1 MVYNLVDK
9 LSPRDSVKGGR
20 TEVFKMYCRVE
31 NWQSERIRYLDL
43 NSLYPYVMSEID
55 FPLSH
60 PEIRRGDYSCRNFLN
75 RLMKKNEKFI
85 GICQVRVLPP
95 DKLFI
100 PCLLHKM
107 NGKLLFCLCRT
118 CACGDN
124 IQRKACDHNDMER
137 SWIDVYTST
146 DIERA
151 QKNGYKILEY
161 KEIWHCKQGVG

>member
-1 MVYNLVDK
+1 
-9 LSPRDSVKGGR
+9 
-20 TEVFKMYCRVE
+20 
-31 NWQSERIRYLDL
+31 
-43 NSLYPYVMSEID
+43 
-55 FPLSH
+55 
-60 PEIRRGDYSCRNFLN
+60 
-75 RLMKKNEKFI
+75 MKRNEKFI

-100 PCLLHKM
+100 PCLVHKM
-107 NGKLLFCLCRT
+107 NGKLLFCLCQT

-124 IQRKACDHNDMER
+124 IQRKACDHDDMER

-161 KEIWHCKQGVG
+161 KEIWHYKQGGGKIFCDLILNIVKRKIECSGFPVDCNTPEAKQKYVDT